1 MAEVTLKNKETQ
13 ALAEADVDNYK
24 KNKDMKKAMPE
35 KQMPKKA
42 MAKGDMKKAP
52 SKKQEAFL
60 KMMAS
65 KSKKK

>member
-1 MAEVTLKNKETQ
+1 MVTDLKNKGVQ
-13 ALAEADVDNYK
+13 ALVKADVDNHK
-24 KNKDMKKAMPE
+24 KNKDMKKE
-35 KQMPKKA
+35 MPKKA

-60 KMMAS
+60 KMIAS

>member
-1 MAEVTLKNKETQ
+1 
-13 ALAEADVDNYK
+13 
-24 KNKDMKKAMPE
+24 MKKE
-35 KQMPKKA
+35 MPKKA

-60 KMMAS
+60 KMIAS

>member
-1 MAEVTLKNKETQ
+1 MVTDLKNKEVQ
-13 ALAEADVDNYK
+13 ALVKADVDNHK

-60 KMMAS
+60 KMIAS